1 MSGDSKDQIF
11 MTVEKQYMGWYDD
24 KEHEFSIGTAIFKL
38 LLKRFGNTLNLR
50 YS

>member
-1 MSGDSKDQIF
+1 

-38 LLKRFGNTLNLR
+38 LLKRFGNTLNLFNGC
-50 YS
+50 SSFLEL